1 MHSMSLIGRIL
12 QTHWIC
18 SKLGYIMSVSETS
31 TSNFRGLNEPSPS
44 KGFTPTQFASQEGDQ
59 NFSMSRAVGEMRD
72 NRLNMSSSKAY

>member
-1 MHSMSLIGRIL
+1 MQSMNLIGRIL

-18 SKLGYIMSVSETS
+18 SNIMSVSETS

-59 NFSMSRAVGEMRD
+59 NFSMSRAVGERGIAGT
-72 NRLNMSSSKAY
+72 KYAVTV